1 MTKHIL
7 DKIQSNKMR
16 RRRNV
21 NATKYKST
29 KIQIKQ
35 KKGKK
40 TNATNVKKKKNY
52 KSYKIQTYEIKM
64 R

>member
-1 MTKHIL
+1 MQQNTK
-7 DKIQSNKMR
+7 
-16 RRRNV
+16 
-21 NATKYKST
+21 APKYKLN
-29 KIQIKQ
+29 K

-40 TNATNVKKKKNY
+40 TNATNVKKKTNY